1 MDEQAA
7 RYYHQKRIKPTKRL
21 LHVLKREARAKDDL
35 RQKTKYLAG
44 CHLALAKCR
53 ADLNV
58 SKARADDLA
67 RWIDEGRRRPK
78 SAQKTGKGRRK
89 SRGGRRRINRRK
101 TKRRKKR
108 RRKRT
113 RKGGRKRLRR
123 RTKVRRPYLMVKIE
137 RNPLSYKKIQKGGF
151 LGALAGGLAKTAMG
165 SLGGG
170 GGNPLGGLAKSAM
183 GALGGGSAGLMDKAM
198 NMGKDV
204 LGRAKGGLMDKI
216 GGFVNGVPGMGGG
229 GGGGGGGGDLLGG
242 APSVGLM
249 PCDPSE
255 RPEFPKG
262 PDGCGKHESPKPTVK
277 QLKQGYVDDNQV
289 YQLENY

>member
-1 MDEQAA
+1 MDEQTA
-7 RYYHQKRIKPTKRL
+7 RYYHQKRIGPTRTL
-21 LHVLKREARAKDDL
+21 LKHLQREADAKEKL
-35 RQKTKYLAG
+35 RKKTRNLAN
-44 CHLALAKCR
+44 CHQALRKCR
-53 ADLNV
+53 ADLNLSNV
-58 SKARADDLA
+58 RADDLA
-67 RWIDEGRRRPK
+67 RWIDEGRRHRPK
-78 SAQKTGKGRRK
+78 SAEKTGKGRRK

-113 RKGGRKRLRR
+113 RKGGRRRSRR
-123 RTKVRRPYLMVKIE
+123 RIKVRRPYLMVKIE

-151 LGALAGGLAKTAMG
+151 LGALAKTAMG
-165 SLGGG
+165 AVAGD
-170 GGNPLGGLAKSAM
+170 
-183 GALGGGSAGLMDKAM
+183 GLMDFAKKT
-198 NMGKDV
+198 GKDV

-216 GGFVNGVPGMGGG
+216 GGFVNGVPEMGESGGG
-229 GGGGGGGGDLLGG
+229 TGGDILGG
-242 APSVGLM
+242 TPSVDLM

-277 QLKQGYVDDNQV
+277 QLKQGYIDDNQI

>member
-1 MDEQAA
+1 MA
-7 RYYHQKRIKPTKRL
+7 RYYHQKRIGPTRTL
-21 LHVLKREARAKDDL
+21 LKHLQREADAKEKL
-35 RQKTKYLAG
+35 RKKTRNLAN
-44 CHLALAKCR
+44 CHQALRKCR
-53 ADLNV
+53 ADLNLSNV
-58 SKARADDLA
+58 RADDLA
-67 RWIDEGRRRPK
+67 RGIDAGRQHRPK
-78 SAQKTGKGRRK
+78 SAEKTGKGRRK

-151 LGALAGGLAKTAMG
+151 LGALAKTAMG
-165 SLGGG
+165 AVAGGG
-170 GGNPLGGLAKSAM
+170 GGDPLGGLMKAGM
-183 GALGGGSAGLMDKAM
+183 GALGGGGGGGLMDFAKKM
-198 NMGKDV
+198 VKDV

-216 GGFVNGVPGMGGG
+216 GGFVNGAGGG
-229 GGGGGGGGDLLGG
+229 GGEELLSG
-242 APSVGLM
+242 APSVELL

>member
-1 MDEQAA
+1 MNEQTA
-7 RYYHQKRIKPTKRL
+7 RYYHKKRIKPTRTL
-21 LHVLKREARAKDDL
+21 LKHLAREAKAKDDL
-35 RQKTKYLAG
+35 QQKTKYLAG

-58 SKARADDLA
+58 SNARTDDLA
-67 RWIDEGRRRPK
+67 RWIDEGRGRRRRPK
-78 SAQKTGKGRRK
+78 STEKTGKGRRK
-89 SRGGRRRINRRK
+89 SRGGRRRRK

-108 RRKRT
+108 RRKKT
-113 RKGGRKRLRR
+113 RKGGRRRSRR

-151 LGALAGGLAKTAMG
+151 FGALAGGLAKTAMG
-165 SLGGG
+165 ALGGG
-170 GGNPLGGLAKSAM
+170 GGG
-183 GALGGGSAGLMDKAM
+183 GLMDSVKKM
-198 NMGKDV
+198 GMDMGKDI

-216 GGFVNGVPGMGGG
+216 GGFVNGAGGGGGGGGGGEGGG

-242 APSVGLM
+242 SPSVELM

-262 PDGCGKHESPKPTVK
+262 PDGCGKHESPKATVK
-277 QLKQGYVDDNQV
+277 QLKQGFVDDNQV